1 MTAERN
7 PAQWSAERNPAVIDR
22 RNDRKS
28 TAVIDRRYNQGG
40 QHMKQE
46 FNSRLQRL
54 KWLFTDCPV
63 YFLTVCTEARRSIL
77 ANMEIHDSF
86 RAFAGRADEYDVL
99 VGSYVLMPDHA
110 HFFAAFGPKS
120 PTLSVWMKSWKNALS
135 KTLRQMNILSPHWQ
149 KDFFDHVMRSEESYG
164 QKWLYVRDNP
174 VRADL
179 VKRWEDWPY
188 QGEIHQLRG
197 L

>member
-1 MTAERN
+1 MDGYGGRLYG
-7 PAQWSAERNPAVIDR
+7 
-22 RNDRKS
+22 
-28 TAVIDRRYNQGG
+28 TAVIDRRYKK
-40 QHMKQE
+40 MDKE
-46 FNSRLQRL
+46 FNPRLQRL

-63 YFLTVCTEARRSIL
+63 YYLTVCTEARRSIL
-77 ANMEIHDSF
+77 ANEEIHESF
-86 RAFAGRADEYDVL
+86 KKFADRAVEYEVL

-120 PTLSVWMKSWKNALS
+120 PTLSLWMKSWKNALS
-135 KTLRQMNILSPHWQ
+135 KTLRGMNILSPHWQ

-164 QKWLYVRDNP
+164 QKWIYVRDNP
-174 VRADL
+174 VRAGL

-188 QGEIHQLRG
+188 QGEIHQLRV